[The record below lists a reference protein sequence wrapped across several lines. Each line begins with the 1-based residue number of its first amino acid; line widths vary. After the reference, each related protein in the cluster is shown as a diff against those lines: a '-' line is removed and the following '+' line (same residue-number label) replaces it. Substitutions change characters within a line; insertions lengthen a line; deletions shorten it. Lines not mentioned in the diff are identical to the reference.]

1 MASNNKDTL
10 SGLPSWWSGRR
21 ECIVIA
27 MDHSRRRPWPEV
39 WHSTLGKTP
48 ETISASVKRREREL
62 RDLALALV
70 GQSALGLVACR
81 IGRPPV
87 ERRFAVVAG
96 ETSGHYSSLASLWKL
111 EVQSL
116 LAVEG
121 LRQRRNDDARACHR
135 TEAKRSSQAPGPQ
148 RPGLPDAFV

>member
-1 MASNNKDTL
+1 MAGNNKDTL
-10 SGLPSWWSGRR
+10 SGLPSWWSGQR
-21 ECIVIA
+21 ECIA
-27 MDHSRRRPWPEV
+27 MEMDHSRRRPWPVV

-48 ETISASVKRREREL
+48 ETISASVKRRG
-62 RDLALALV
+62 RDFALIS
-70 GQSALGLVACR
+70 QSALGLVACR

-87 ERRFAVVAG
+87 ERQCAVVAG
-96 ETSGHYSSLASLWKL
+96 ETSGNHSSLASLWKL

-135 TEAKRSSQAPGPQ
+135 TEARRSPQAPGPQ
-148 RPGLPDAFV
+148 SPNLPCAFV